1 MSNTRENGNDRVFL
15 ITGASSGIGEA
26 TARLA
31 AKEGYRL
38 VLAAR
43 SKDKLDRLADELGG
57 PDRAVA
63 VACDV
68 TDETAVRGMVG
79 AAHDAFGGIDVV
91 LANAGRGLDTGDA
104 EDWRRMI
111 ELNVF
116 GVVMTV
122 KAVMEDLKQ
131 RDGHVVLLGSS
142 AGRRPLPGSIYGA
155 TKWAITG
162 YGYNLREELKGS
174 GVRSTLIEPG
184 MVDTPFFDSP
194 KPDAMHA
201 DDVAE
206 AILFAVSRPAR
217 VNINEIWLTP
227 KDG

>member
-1 MSNTRENGNDRVFL
+1 MPNSDTHGADRVFL

-31 AKEGYRL
+31 AKEGFRL

-43 SKDKLDRLADELGG
+43 SKDKLDALADELGG
-57 PDRAVA
+57 PHRAIA
-63 VACDV
+63 TACDV
-68 TDETAVRGMVG
+68 TNEKAVRDMV
-79 AAHDAFGGIDVV
+79 AAARDHYGGIDIA
-91 LANAGRGLDTGDA
+91 LANAGRGTGAGDA
-104 EDWRRMI
+104 EDWRSMI

-116 GVVMTV
+116 GVVLTV
-122 KAVMEDLKQ
+122 KAVLDDLK
-131 RDGHVVLLGSS
+131 RRNGHVVLLGSS

-194 KPDAMHA
+194 KPDAMQA
-201 DDVAE
+201 EDIAE
-206 AILFAVSRPAR
+206 AIVFAITRPAR

>member
-1 MSNTRENGNDRVFL
+1 MSNTRQNGDDRVFL

-68 TDETAVRGMVG
+68 TDETAVRGMVS
-79 AAHDAFGGIDVV
+79 AARDAFGVIDVV

-104 EDWRRMI
+104 EDWRSMI

>member
-1 MSNTRENGNDRVFL
+1 MSNTRQNGDDRVFL

-104 EDWRRMI
+104 EDWRSMI

>member
-43 SKDKLDRLADELGG
+43 SKDKLDTLADELGG
-57 PDRAVA
+57 SDRAVA

-68 TDETAVRGMVG
+68 TDETAVRRMVS

-104 EDWRRMI
+104 EDWRSMI

-122 KAVMEDLKQ
+122 KAVMDDLKQ

>member
-43 SKDKLDRLADELGG
+43 SKDKLDTLADELGG

-104 EDWRRMI
+104 EDWRSMI